1 MIPLSRRR
9 FMAGSA
15 GAVLAAAARPAFSG
29 VLTDADL
36 TRFLVGTRQIEVNG
50 KAATVYDLRQSN
62 GVQGLFTEL
71 GSEFAVRLENNLTET
86 TLVHWHGLTPPWR
99 QDGVPDVSQDAL
111 NAGET
116 YDYHFVHN
124 RSGTHWMHSHVGL
137 QEQELLAAP
146 LIVRDPAE
154 RGLDEQ
160 EVVILLH
167 DFSFTPA
174 VQILADLKS
183 ESGGGASGSDMVT
196 MSSDTIGSAEQGA
209 MPGMEADI
217 NDIEYDAYLANDRTL
232 DDPEVVAVEGNGQV
246 RLRIINGSTSTNFTI
261 DLGELQG
268 ELIAVDGNDIQPV
281 RGSRFP
287 ISVAQ
292 RADIRL
298 VVPAGGKAHPVLMLR
313 EGAPERTGIILRPKG
328 ASVARIASVGTE
340 TNPVL
345 DLGFERGLRALKP
358 FSTQQADSSIALDL
372 TGVMAS
378 YAWGLAVNGEDDAKI
393 RVKRGERVEM
403 VMRNRT
409 MMSHPMHL
417 HGHHFQVV
425 EIGGERISGA
435 LRDTVLIPGMSQ
447 VTVAFDADNAGN
459 WAFHCHNLYHAAVG
473 MFTTLEYDNV
483 T

>member
-1 MIPLSRRR
+1 M
-9 FMAGSA
+9 
-15 GAVLAAAARPAFSG
+15 AAAARPAFSG
-29 VLTDADL
+29 VLTEADI
-36 TRFLVGTRQIEVNG
+36 TRLQVGTRQIEVNG
-50 KAATVYDLRQSN
+50 KAATAYDLRQSG
-62 GVQGLFTEL
+62 GVQGLFTEI

-111 NAGET
+111 NPGGS

-124 RSGTHWMHSHVGL
+124 RSGTNWMHSHVGL

-154 RGLDEQ
+154 RGVDEQ

-174 VQILADLKS
+174 LQILADLKGEGGGG
-183 ESGGGASGSDMVT
+183 ESGTDMGTMGSMASGAMA
-196 MSSDTIGSAEQGA
+196 SAEQGA
-209 MPGMEADI
+209 MSGMEADI

-328 ASVARIASVGTE
+328 ASVTRIASVGAQM
-340 TNPVL
+340 NPVL
-345 DLGFERGLRALKP
+345 DLGFERGLRALAPLSAHK
-358 FSTQQADSSIALDL
+358 ADRSIALDL
-372 TGVMAS
+372 TGVMAN
-378 YAWGLAVNGEDDAKI
+378 YVWGLAVNGEDGAKI

-435 LRDTVLIPGMSQ
+435 LRDTVLIPGVSE

-473 MFTTLEYDNV
+473 MFTTVEYDNV